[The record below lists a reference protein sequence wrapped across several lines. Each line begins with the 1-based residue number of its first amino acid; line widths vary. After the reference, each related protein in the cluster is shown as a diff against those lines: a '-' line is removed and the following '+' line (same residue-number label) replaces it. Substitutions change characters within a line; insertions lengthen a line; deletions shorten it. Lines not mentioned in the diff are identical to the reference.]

1 MYHGYIDTRA
11 IITAS
16 AATCDSNRSFG
27 PQEIIEWPVVV
38 VDTQLQKEV
47 ACFHKYVRPVHQPQ
61 LTAFCTELTGIEVR
75 VRRIC

>member
-1 MYHGYIDTRA
+1 MGILTRRA
-11 IITAS
+11 MITAS